1 MYCSIDIATGASYSW
16 VVVRTQRSQGGWR
29 VTTVAVVGT
38 QWGDEGKGR
47 VTDFL
52 AHHARWV
59 VRCQGGPNAG
69 HTVQVGD
76 TVYRMYQ
83 IPSGALSPGVRPV
96 IGNGVVLDPG
106 RLIDEMDALEAAGLD
121 LTNLLISDRAHV
133 ILPHHHLLDEAEEQL
148 RGTDRIGTTRR
159 GIGPAYVDK
168 HARMGV
174 RMVDLMD
181 GDELR
186 RALQRNLAARQAYLS
201 SFDPPVTV
209 DIDEV
214 HARYSRY
221 AARLA
226 PHVTDILPVIE
237 QAIAEGENLLLEGA
251 QATLLDVDFG
261 TYPYVTSSN
270 PTAAGLLV
278 GAGIGPTHLDHV
290 VGVIKAYSSRVGDG
304 PFPTEL
310 AGEVGAGIRERG
322 HEYGTTTGRPRRVG
336 WLDGVILRHAARVN
350 GLTGLAVN
358 SLDVLGGLD
367 EVRVATAYRHR
378 GKLVDS
384 FPASLKLLAECEPV
398 YERFAGWPADLGAAR
413 RLADLPESTR
423 SFLRCIEDVAHTPCA
438 LISLG
443 RERTQMVE
451 VHRLF

>member
-1 MYCSIDIATGASYSW
+1 M
-16 VVVRTQRSQGGWR
+16 
-29 VTTVAVVGT
+29 TTVAVVGT

-47 VTDFL
+47 VTDYL
-52 AHHARWV
+52 ARNARWV

-69 HTVQVGD
+69 HTVQIED
-76 TVYRMYQ
+76 AVYRLYQ
-83 IPSGALSPGVRPV
+83 IPSGALSAGVRPV
-96 IGNGVVLDPG
+96 IGNGVVLDPA
-106 RLIDEMDALEAAGLD
+106 RLIDEMDALTAKGVD
-121 LTNLLISDRAHV
+121 LSNLLISDRAHV
-133 ILPHHHLLDEAEEQL
+133 ILPHHHLLDAAEEDL
-148 RGTDRIGTTRR
+148 RGADRIGTTRR

-174 RMVDLMD
+174 RVADLMD
-181 GDELR
+181 AQELR
-186 RALQRNLAARQAYLS
+186 RALERNFAVRRAYLS
-201 SFDPPVTV
+201 SFDPPLTV
-209 DIDEV
+209 DVDEV
-214 HARYSRY
+214 NARYLEY

-226 PHVTDILPVIE
+226 PYVTDTLAVMDRAVSAGDNI
-237 QAIAEGENLLLEGA
+237 LLEGA

-270 PTAAGLLV
+270 PTAAGLLM
-278 GAGIGPTHLDHV
+278 GSGIGPTHLDQV
-290 VGVIKAYSSRVGDG
+290 VGVVKAYSSRVGDG

-310 AGEVGAGIRERG
+310 ADEVGAGIRERG
-322 HEYGTTTGRPRRVG
+322 HEYGTATGRPRRVG

-350 GLTGLAVN
+350 GLTALAVN

-378 GKLVDS
+378 GKLLDS

-398 YERFAGWPADLGAAR
+398 YERFAGWPADLGTAR
-413 RLADLPESTR
+413 RLADLPESAR
-423 SFLRCIEDVAHTPCA
+423 GFLRCVEDVARTPCA